1 LVGGNI
7 LKKIFRIIDEHL
19 EGYIMGM
26 LLIGI
31 SCIMFLQIIM
41 RVIGS
46 SLSWAEELSRY
57 FYVYSVFLSLSYT
70 VRNSTVLKVELL
82 LDLLPKKVKKSIQIL
97 LQMLNAVFFFFM
109 SYYSVLVVSGVKI
122 SSQTSP
128 ALELPMYIIYL
139 IIPIS
144 FILTSLRSIE
154 QIYFIITGKSET
166 NTNEIDFSEL

>member
-1 LVGGNI
+1 M
-7 LKKIFRIIDEHL
+7 KKVFRLIDEHL
-19 EGYIMGM
+19 EGYTMGV

-41 RVIGS
+41 RVTGS
-46 SLSWAEELSRY
+46 PLSWAEELSRY

-82 LDLLPKKVKKSIQIL
+82 IDLLPQKAKKGVQII
-97 LQMLNAVFFFFM
+97 LQLFNAIFFCFM
-109 SYYSVLVVSGVKI
+109 SYYSVLVVNGVKV

-128 ALELPMYIIYL
+128 ALELPMYTIYL

-144 FILTSLRSIE
+144 FILTSLRSFE
-154 QIYFIITGKSET
+154 QIYFILIGK
-166 NTNEIDFSEL
+166 NEKNQNDIDFSEL